1 MKTKLLLFSL
11 IAASTAFAEEPR
23 TIELNNGT
31 AVEIRDGKVSL
42 KSGDAPGT
50 GSSSV
55 SQSSHTDSTGTTIT
69 RISTERNGRKAE
81 CTITISPG
89 GQVSVDNGGTL
100 KPEPQEKPES
110 EPKGG
115 WLGVHTVPVPKAL
128 RAQLDLPENQGILV
142 EFLAPGGPAA
152 QAGVQENDILLTLDG
167 SPITSVEEFRQK
179 LAEAQPGLQAI
190 LTCLRKGQ
198 QETVSATLGKKPAE
212 SAPGKTAN
220 NEAAR
225 LEKENQGGS
234 SASGRAVVIDG
245 DGHTRIVES
254 NGDDAFEL
262 LLKDPNVPESMKE
275 QIRRSRDQLRKIQE
289 PDKEPK
295 ND

>member
-1 MKTKLLLFSL
+1 MKAKLLLFSL
-11 IAASTAFAEEPR
+11 VAAGTAAAEEPR
-23 TIELNNGT
+23 TIELSNGT

-42 KSGDAPGT
+42 KSGDAPGN

-81 CTITISPG
+81 CSITISPRG
-89 GQVSVDNGGTL
+89 EVSIDNGGTL
-100 KPEPQEKPES
+100 KPEPQGKPES
-110 EPKGG
+110 GPEGG
-115 WLGVHTVPVPKAL
+115 WLGVHTVPVAKAL

-167 SPITSVEEFRQK
+167 SPISSVEEFRKK
-179 LAEAQPGLQAI
+179 LSEAQPGVQAI
-190 LTCLRKGQ
+190 LTCLRKGR

-212 SAPGKTAN
+212 STPGRTAN

-225 LEKENQGGS
+225 LEKENQGGGS
-234 SASGRAVVIDG
+234 STGRAVVIDG

-254 NGDDAFEL
+254 SGDDAFEL
-262 LLKDPNVPESMKE
+262 ILKDPNVPESMKE

-289 PDKEPK
+289 RGLERRD
-295 ND
+295 D

>member
-1 MKTKLLLFSL
+1 MKTKILLFSL
-11 IAASTAFAEEPR
+11 FTAVASAEEPR
-23 TIELNNGT
+23 TIELSNGT
-31 AVEIRDGKVSL
+31 ALEIRDGKVSL
-42 KSGDAPGT
+42 KSGDAPGN

-81 CTITISPG
+81 CTITISPKG
-89 GQVSVDNGGTL
+89 EVSIDDGGTL
-100 KPEPQEKPES
+100 KPEPEEKPAAEA
-110 EPKGG
+110 KGG
-115 WLGVHTVPVPKAL
+115 WLGVHTVPIPKAL

-152 QAGVQENDILLTLDG
+152 QAGLQENDILLTLDG
-167 SPITSVEEFRQK
+167 TPVSSVEEFRKK
-179 LAEAQPGLQAI
+179 LGEAQPGLQAI

-198 QETVSATLGKKPAE
+198 QETVSATLGQKPAAG
-212 SAPGKTAN
+212 APGKTAN
-220 NEAAR
+220 TEAAR
-225 LEKENQGGS
+225 LEKESQGGAS
-234 SASGRAVVIDG
+234 SGQRAVVIDENG
-245 DGHTRIVES
+245 QTRIVES

-289 PDKEPK
+289 PNQPRKE
-295 ND
+295 D

>member
-11 IAASTAFAEEPR
+11 IVAGAAAAEEPR
-23 TIELNNGT
+23 TIELSNGT
-31 AVEIRDGKVSL
+31 AVEILDGKVSL
-42 KSGDAPGT
+42 KSGDAPGN

-55 SQSSHTDSTGTTIT
+55 SQSSHTDPNGTTIT

-81 CTITISPG
+81 CSITISPG
-89 GQVSVDNGGTL
+89 GDVSIDNGGTL
-100 KPEPQEKPES
+100 KPGPQDKPES

-128 RAQLDLPENQGILV
+128 RAQLDLPGNQGILV
-142 EFLAPGGPAA
+142 EFLAPRGPAA
-152 QAGVQENDILLTLDG
+152 QAGVQENDILLSLDG
-167 SPITSVEEFRQK
+167 SPISSVEEFRKK
-179 LAEAQPGLQAI
+179 LTDAQPGLQAV

-212 SAPGKTAN
+212 TAPGKTAN

-234 SASGRAVVIDG
+234 SSSGRAVVIDG
-245 DGHTRIVES
+245 EGHTRIVES
-254 NGDDAFEL
+254 SGADAFEL

-289 PDKEPK
+289 PEKER
-295 ND
+295 NDD

>member
-1 MKTKLLLFSL
+1 MKATTFLFSL
-11 IAASTAFAEEPR
+11 LAAVAAAEEPR
-23 TIELNNGT
+23 TIELSNGT
-31 AVEIRDGKVSL
+31 AVEVLDGKVSL
-42 KSGDAPGT
+42 KSGDAPGN

-81 CTITISPG
+81 CTITISPKG
-89 GQVSVDNGGTL
+89 EVSIDDGGTF
-100 KPEPQEKPES
+100 KPEPQEKPAAEA
-110 EPKGG
+110 KGG
-115 WLGVHTVPVPKAL
+115 WLGVHTVPIPKAL
-128 RAQLDLPENQGILV
+128 RAQLDLPENQGILL

-152 QAGVQENDILLTLDG
+152 QAGLQENDILLTLDG
-167 SPITSVEEFRQK
+167 TPISSVEEFRKK
-179 LAEAQPGLQAI
+179 LSEAQPGLQAI

-212 SAPGKTAN
+212 SAPGKAAN

-225 LEKENQGGS
+225 LEKENRGGS
-234 SASGRAVVIDG
+234 SSSGRAVIIDG
-245 DGHTRIVES
+245 EGQTRIVES
-254 NGDDAFEL
+254 SGDDAFEL

-289 PDKEPK
+289 PDQSKKE
-295 ND
+295 D